1 MWLAGASA
9 VSCPPGRIPHRAVVK
24 DMQLPCVPLRPAWYA
39 ARRCTASSR
48 PTYRR
53 YACCCATCLM
63 TAAAGGRSATPTRR
77 CRMGNGSRQCT
88 CKAHRWRAN
97 IAAREATGGGCRAV
111 GAHRW
116 DWARPTPGDS
126 VCAWCVACPD
136 STHLNRG
143 VRPHSAPRAEGSM
156 STTHGKR
163 EACDAYRSEF

>member
-1 MWLAGASA
+1 MARWCLGSLLSTRSYSA
-9 VSCPPGRIPHRAVVK
+9 P
-24 DMQLPCVPLRPAWYA
+24 
-39 ARRCTASSR
+39 RC
-48 PTYRR
+48 
-53 YACCCATCLM
+53 CEGH
-63 TAAAGGRSATPTRR
+63 AAALRASPTGLVRRTPLHCFVPAHVPTLRLLLCHMFDDSGCGRAIGDTHASVQ
-77 CRMGNGSRQCT
+77 NGSRQCT

-116 DWARPTPGDS
+116 GWARPTSGDS